1 MPIAS
6 KLVYFQ
12 RRPSPAPPDPGP
24 EPPDPRRRAG
34 RDPSSRQR
42 RRSSLSSHHKPGQD
56 PVLGNQREPTRS
68 LGPAGNIAEHVAGI
82 STSSNARLNRSV
94 SDHGRLPDAVQQ
106 ARERLLQRLNSVDL
120 SGRSRQKTCPAAEP
134 IWAAGLARPAD
145 FSSDCILGTLTNC
158 FQPGDSIPA
167 SKVDD
172 ECTAEE
178 PVCSNADDCTPV
190 PHLERSSACRGGTE
204 EGEGDDH
211 GCEPPASECSIC
223 LERCGGEE
231 DGRLALLR
239 CGHVFHSACLD
250 RWLRSRGDC
259 PYCRATVLRP

>member
-42 RRSSLSSHHKPGQD
+42 RRSSLSSHHKPVSPKVMIFDTRNGELSSEGAEL
-56 PVLGNQREPTRS
+56 VLLNLP
-68 LGPAGNIAEHVAGI
+68 PDNK
-82 STSSNARLNRSV
+82 SNAHTSL
-94 SDHGRLPDAVQQ
+94 
-106 ARERLLQRLNSVDL
+106 
-120 SGRSRQKTCPAAEP
+120 C
-134 IWAAGLARPAD
+134 
-145 FSSDCILGTLTNC
+145 
-158 FQPGDSIPA
+158 PGDSIPA
-167 SKVDD
+167 SKVDE

-178 PVCSNADDCTPV
+178 PVCSNADDSTPV
-190 PHLERSSACRGGTE
+190 PDLERSSACRGGTE
-204 EGEGDDH
+204 EGEGDDR